1 MKNLV
6 PIQAFEFVARTCS
19 ACCNTI
25 HTCRPM
31 PRSQSWLL
39 SPSFPSK
46 ISVEE
51 EDEEDEE
58 DGQCGYSRIY

>member
-1 MKNLV
+1 
-6 PIQAFEFVARTCS
+6 
-19 ACCNTI
+19 
-25 HTCRPM
+25 M

-58 DGQCGYSRIY
+58 DGQCGYNRMY